1 MVRASGAME
10 WQDSSKGTLPLE
22 GPLSRSTF
30 DPLVRW
36 SPCPRTSLFASS
48 PRPRRQG
55 APSSPFM
62 AMQSPRRQ
70 SGECVSSV
78 SSLAMSISRASCL
91 CDVGPICVP
100 PLERK
105 TGGENKR
112 ERRGEKRRQMQIKSS
127 TTVLPPFLG
136 RSVALSQSYKSSLF
150 PFFESFSNFGV

>member
-10 WQDSSKGTLPLE
+10 WQDSSKCTLPLE

-100 PLERK
+100 PLERETERK
-105 TGGENKR
+105 NQR
-112 ERRGEKRRQMQIKSS
+112 EEGRETPSNADKVVDDG
-127 TTVLPPFLG
+127 PPSLG
-136 RSVALSQSYKSSLF
+136 RSVALTFQ
-150 PFFESFSNFGV
+150 PIERWQ